1 MKATNFLVKW
11 MLKEHSSY
19 LQCIAQIYSNITL
32 GSSLTALD
40 NNSFWASLSG
50 DFAFGFQQIGGGGEQ
65 IWMADPADTE
75 SRQQT
80 CCSFVRCELLSGRFM
95 FALQTDG
102 NLVMY
107 TTDFPMDSA
116 NFAYWSTQAIGS
128 GFQVIFNQSGHI
140 YVVARKESI
149 LSDVLSNEVSMR
161 DFYQRAILEYDGV
174 FRQYVYP
181 KTAGSRADTGSG
193 ACGFNSY
200 CTQEDDKT
208 LHCQCPPGYSF
219 LDQQNEMKGCKQDFV
234 PESCDEKSQ
243 KMGLFHL
250 EEITNVDWPF
260 YFWRKM
266 LEEENPLTNGRFDPS
281 SGRKA
286 LIKVRKENSTLQPRS
301 EGLKKK
307 DQSTL
312 ILTGSVLLGSSV
324 S

>member
-1 MKATNFLVKW
+1 MLNQGSKLVAR
-11 MLKEHSSY
+11 SSDVS
-19 LQCIAQIYSNITL
+19 YS
-32 GSSLTALD
+32 
-40 NNSFWASLSG
+40 
-50 DFAFGFQQIGGGGEQ
+50 
-65 IWMADPADTE
+65 
-75 SRQQT
+75 
-80 CCSFVRCELLSGRFM
+80 SGRFM

-140 YVVARKESI
+140 YVVVRKESI
-149 LSDVLSNEVSMR
+149 LSDALSNEVSMR

-181 KTAGSRADTGSG
+181 KTAGSRSGRWPMAWSTLSSFIPDNICRIIRADTGSG

-219 LDQQNEMKGCKQDFV
+219 LDQKNEMKGCKQDFV

-250 EEITNVDWPF
+250 EEITNVDWPLSYYE
-260 YFWRKM
+260 YFQPVT
-266 LEEENPLTNGRFDPS
+266 ENWCG
-281 SGRKA
+281 KA
-286 LIKVRKENSTLQPRS
+286 
-301 EGLKKK
+301 
-307 DQSTL
+307 
-312 ILTGSVLLGSSV
+312 
-324 S
+324 